1 MENKLTGTY
10 NFFTILMQK
19 IKYIFDFELLSNTIV
34 PTDILQEY
42 DSINKSKQKQFD
54 EINREP
60 EIIQLMEELNDQTD
74 IFQPAPQTL
83 PPEISS
89 RKITLSMSEEFF
101 DTWVAKAFDY
111 LIKEKPFY
119 KEIINEFYK
128 ENFGVDNKYT

>member
-1 MENKLTGTY
+1 MERKLTGTY

-83 PPEISS
+83 PPEILS

-101 DTWVAKAFDY
+101 NIWVVKAFDY
-111 LIKEKPFY
+111 LIKEKPLY